1 VIENHKIQS
10 LIFTYS
16 SGLADNWQMRP
27 YTLKQINTFIEVAKE
42 KSISKAADNLYVT
55 QPAISMQIKQ
65 LEDVFGLPLLEPVG
79 RNIQLTSAGK
89 AFLEQVLTVASELK
103 DLEALMAG
111 HRNLGGGVI
120 YLGIVSTTKYFVPM
134 LLVEFRKLFPGIEVI
149 LKIDNRENILSMLA
163 RNEVDLVIMGR
174 APQEMECEAVPFVT
188 NPMAI
193 VSSPSHPFSRRK
205 QLAFKDLE
213 GQEFVVRELGSGT
226 RQAMERLF
234 RENQTEL
241 TIAMEMPSNETIK
254 QAVMAGMGMSFLSLR
269 TVRHEMGTGHI
280 ALLDIVGL
288 PHVGHWYITHRVQKK
303 LSPAAKAFKEFVI
316 EQGGPRITVWA

>member
-1 VIENHKIQS
+1 MIENHKIQS

-16 SGLADNWQMRP
+16 LGLADNWEMRP
-27 YTLKQINTFIEVAKE
+27 YTLKQIHTFIEVAKE
-42 KSISKAADNLYVT
+42 NSISKAADNLFVT

-65 LEDVFGLPLLEPVG
+65 LEDVFGIPLIEPLG

-89 AFLEQVLTVASELK
+89 AFLDQALTVMSELK
-103 DLEALMAG
+103 DLEAIMAG

-134 LLVEFRKLFPGIEVI
+134 LLVEFHKLFPGIEVI
-149 LKIDNRENILSMLA
+149 LKIDNRENILAMLA

-174 APQEMECEAVPFVT
+174 VPKEMACVAVPFVT

-205 QLAFKDLE
+205 QLKFSDLAD
-213 GQEFVVRELGSGT
+213 QEFVVREMGSGT

-234 RENQTEL
+234 HENQTPL
-241 TIAMEMPSNETIK
+241 KIAMEMPSNETIK
-254 QAVMAGMGMSFLSLR
+254 QAVMAGMGLSFLSLR

-280 ALLDIVGL
+280 ALLDVIGL
-288 PHVGHWYITHRVQKK
+288 PHVGHWYITHRIQKK
-303 LSPAAKAFKEFVI
+303 LSPAAIALKEFVI